1 MKTFFIALAIGAI
14 ANLIEY
20 GINAGL
26 LNIKQ
31 EPFII
36 WEIKRG
42 DSFFVPAG
50 YGKYILKGNIEI
62 VVTNI

>member
-1 MKTFFIALAIGAI
+1 MGKLD
-14 ANLIEY
+14 IEVLCCNFVAHFNWARTRY
-20 GINAGL
+20 DVAERG
-26 LNIKQ
+26 NIK
-31 EPFII
+31 
-36 WEIKRG
+36 IKRS